1 MKLLL
6 KAVPVCFFVCL
17 WSPLAYSVEKPQI
30 GVGDIV
36 VMDDV
41 PGQTGIDFAAMLTTS
56 LVKTRKF
63 DVIERARLKDIF
75 KEQGVSTLSGMVDGG
90 VKLGGISGVGYLV
103 YGSITQFGKSS
114 EGVALQGLSIGGG
127 AMTMGVDIKLVDAQT
142 GRTLVAETVTHEAE
156 SSQNISIAGLSTQS
170 NSDSSVAGDLMRA
183 TATDVAILIS
193 TSIFPIKV
201 VVVQKD
207 GTVILNYGDGV
218 LEKGMVLEVYDV
230 GEGFKDPDTGEVL
243 GAEETLVATIEVS
256 QTTTKFSKAIALEG
270 SDASLISNGSIS
282 RIVEGGPERDKKKG
296 SLFGL
301 GSGDSDDQDTGKKI
315 SNM

>member
-41 PGQTGIDFAAMLTTS
+41 PGQAGTDFAAMLTTS

-75 KEQGVSTLSGMVDGG
+75 KEQGISTLSEMVDGG

-127 AMTMGVDIKLVDAQT
+127 CYDN
-142 GRTLVAETVTHEAE
+142 GR
-156 SSQNISIAGLSTQS
+156 
-170 NSDSSVAGDLMRA
+170 
-183 TATDVAILIS
+183 
-193 TSIFPIKV
+193 
-201 VVVQKD
+201 
-207 GTVILNYGDGV
+207 
-218 LEKGMVLEVYDV
+218 
-230 GEGFKDPDTGEVL
+230 
-243 GAEETLVATIEVS
+243 
-256 QTTTKFSKAIALEG
+256 
-270 SDASLISNGSIS
+270 
-282 RIVEGGPERDKKKG
+282 
-296 SLFGL
+296 
-301 GSGDSDDQDTGKKI
+301 
-315 SNM
+315 